1 MTYEQSFHVE
11 APVAKVFDFFRDPTN
26 WAALEPEGVQF
37 KDVKVTE
44 EGVGTHYSW
53 AAKIGGV
60 TLEGFNVFTE
70 SVPDRRI
77 TDMSSSS
84 LEGTWTYS
92 FEPDGSGTKLIVTE
106 SRAFFLAPPTPG
118 ALARLDRSEDA
129 RAAFRTPDGN
139 ARGVGA
145 TCVPVLRPDLPL
157 SARTHERAP

>member
-26 WAALEPEGVQF
+26 WAALEPEGVGF

-70 SVPDRRI
+70 FVPDRHI
-77 TDMSSSS
+77 TDKSSSS

-92 FEPDGSGTKLIVTE
+92 FEPDGSGTKLTVTNHVR
-106 SRAFFLAPPTPG
+106 SFWRLPPLERLLDWVAAKTHEPRF
-118 ALARLDRSEDA
+118 ARLTAMLEK
-129 RAAFRTPDGN
+129 
-139 ARGVGA
+139 
-145 TCVPVLRPDLPL
+145 
-157 SARTHERAP
+157 